1 MHENFIEYII
11 KIDDIY
17 KDIEK
22 YIEKIFQIMNYTDQK
37 KKVKKVT
44 GLMKSELGEKNHG
57 KIYWSNSKS
66 I

>member
-37 KKVKKVT
+37 EKVKKVT
-44 GLMKSELGEKNHG
+44 GLMKSELGEKFFG
-57 KIYWSNSKS
+57 KIYWTNSKS

>member
-22 YIEKIFQIMNYTDQK
+22 YIEKIFQIMN
-37 KKVKKVT
+37 
-44 GLMKSELGEKNHG
+44 
-57 KIYWSNSKS
+57 
-66 I
+66 